1 MSFISDNVIPGD
13 HGKIFGTNT
22 SKLDDIEKIKAA
34 VLELEG
40 IREVIINDIV
50 FPLEFTVL
58 TSKMVKVDLIEKKVS
73 QLGFHAI
80 PKGWFAL

>member
-1 MSFISDNVIPGD
+1 MSFLSDNVIPGD

-22 SKLDDIEKIKAA
+22 SKIEDMQEIKAA
-34 VLELEG
+34 VIKLEG
-40 IREVIINDIV
+40 IRDITINKDTY
-50 FPLEFTVL
+50 PMEFTVL
-58 TSKMVKVDLIEKKVS
+58 TSKMVEVDLIEKTVS